1 METNLQIT
9 INRAE
14 IPFYREKIN
23 CIKINLS
30 KLFYVYSCIDD
41 EKLCKNH
48 KTYTNN
54 LIIVLIFFFN
64 LNCLYKIL

>member
-9 INRAE
+9 MNCTE

-41 EKLCKNH
+41 EKLYKNH
-48 KTYTNN
+48 KIYTNN
-54 LIIVLIFFFN
+54 LIL
-64 LNCLYKIL
+64 